1 MTQPFSLTADKVQ
14 PAEGLYAYI
23 PNLPQQHNAIF
34 YSGTSTDK
42 AHAGQVMAL
51 YTSST
56 NAVAPEV
63 VACATTDV
71 APFGIVVYDCRLP
84 EYAVGDKIALAKE
97 GDVIYMIAG
106 GTVAVGDELTFNAST
121 RKVTKGA
128 GSTTTIGTALTP
140 ASSNGFVQVA
150 IKFNTYITPST

>member
-1 MTQPFSLTADKVQ
+1 MTQPFSLTADKIQ
-14 PAEGLYAYI
+14 PKEGLYAYI

-71 APFGIVVYDCRLP
+71 EPFGIVVYDCRIP
-84 EYAVGDKIALAKE
+84 DYAVGDKIALAKD
-97 GDVIYMIAG
+97 GDVIYMVAG
-106 GTVAVGDELTFNAST
+106 GTIAVGDKLNFNAST
-121 RKVTKGA
+121 RKVTADA
-128 GSTTTIGTALTP
+128 GSATVIGTALTP
-140 ASSNGFVQVA
+140 ASANGFVQVA
-150 IKFNTYITPST
+150 IKFETYITPST

>member
-1 MTQPFSLTADKVQ
+1 MTQPFSLTADKIQ

-34 YSGTSTDK
+34 YSGTSTDR

-71 APFGIVVYDCRLP
+71 EPFGIVVYDCRIP
-84 EYAVGDKIALAKE
+84 DYAVGDKIALAKD
-97 GDVIYMIAG
+97 GDVIYMVAG
-106 GTVAVGDELTFNAST
+106 GTIAVGDKLNFNAST
-121 RKVTKGA
+121 RKVTADA
-128 GSTTTIGTALTP
+128 GSATVIGTALTP

-150 IKFNTYITPST
+150 IKFETYVTPTP